1 MLQSNNNGGYDA
13 YIVEYEFT
21 KEEYSALNEA
31 FLSSTTTKYSPINF
45 DTSVFN
51 TGELSKVPELLC
63 VETWT
68 LEYHSTP
75 RDWSITPVWVSS
87 ITCGFV
93 DGGGGSSSG
102 DSPTSPGNDGGMT
115 SGGGSGG
122 GANNDNDDPNELE
135 LPENPCKENCIEI
148 VTVPVVDEVLQAT
161 CQKMTDLKNDDVF
174 KQKMVI
180 LKTAVE
186 QWSFEKAFTVY
197 DDPTPNTAINQSDNF
212 DYDEFQGSA
221 SNPYIDW
228 VGNSTIK
235 GYIHSHFNGLLSIFS
250 AHDLVDMY
258 KTLLTP
264 TVTDE
269 FFYGVVTQSGTAYIL
284 QIDDRSSFIAF
295 GNNYL
300 STTAKIN
307 VFLSD
312 QIKSEYEISENNTN
326 AVNELG
332 FVRMLDELNAGLN
345 IYKATDLTFIEY
357 QKLEIVNNEVISN
370 PCN

>member
-1 MLQSNNNGGYDA
+1 MTYSTTNQDKQDLLNGLDVDLSGK
-13 YIVEYEFT
+13 I
-21 KEEYSALNEA
+21 
-31 FLSSTTTKYSPINF
+31 SSTLINEEGLVITDANRIEPCMGYILREFCGSGDHDSSTGYEGCIVYSS
-45 DTSVFN
+45 TR
-51 TGELSKVPELLC
+51 
-63 VETWT
+63 
-68 LEYHSTP
+68 EYFG
-75 RDWSITPVWVSS
+75 
-87 ITCGFV
+87 CGGAV
-93 DGGGGSSSG
+93 GGGSSSG
-102 DSPTSPGNDGGMT
+102 DSPASPDNDGGMT

-122 GANNDNDDPNELE
+122 GANNDNGAPNELE
-135 LPENPCKENCIEI
+135 LPDNPCKENCSEI
-148 VTVPVVDEVLQAT
+148 VTVPVVDEVQKAT

-180 LKTAVE
+180 LKTAAE

-258 KTLLTP
+258 KTLLTS

-300 STTAKIN
+300 STVKKIN
-307 VFLSD
+307 SFINKQMINKYNVKETNSA
-312 QIKSEYEISENNTN
+312 EI
-326 AVNELG
+326 NELG
-332 FVRMLDELNAGLN
+332 FVKMLEDLDVGLN
-345 IYKATDLTFIEY
+345 IYKSTDLTFSEY